1 MEDSSTDPQ
10 DITDGL
16 AAITELEQ
24 DFVRLLTRFRR
35 QSLGSPKHFDQVGRD
50 IGKALQTLR
59 TTLYTSSDHESPRP
73 TTQKSTRGLYSPEF
87 EAAWLIYPHPPGDS
101 KQDTG
106 RCYEARR
113 KEGHSTEALQAG
125 VVAYRAYCEAQGW
138 CKTKFCKQGATFFG
152 PSLHFLSDWSY
163 ASIAPVTR
171 RLTPGEITQ
180 QNLDAMLGRVSA

>member
-1 MEDSSTDPQ
+1 MEDSPRDPQ

-24 DFVRLLTRFRR
+24 DFVHLLTRFRR
-35 QSLGSPKHFDQVGRD
+35 QALGSAKQFDQVGRD
-50 IGKALQTLR
+50 IGKSLHTLR
-59 TTLYTSSDHESPRP
+59 TTLYTSDPALPRP
-73 TTQKSTRGLYSPEF
+73 TTPKSTRGCYSPEF

-101 KQDTG
+101 KQDAG

-125 VVAYRAYCEAQGW
+125 IVAYRAYCEAQGW
-138 CKTKFCKQGATFFG
+138 GKTKFCKQGATFFG

-163 ASIAPVTR
+163 ASIATVPR
-171 RLTPGEITQ
+171 RLTPAEITQ
-180 QNLDAMLGRVSA
+180 QNLDAMLGSVSA